1 MIMKFRYR
9 LNDSGD
15 IVEHG
20 YHSFTGGFEVLP
32 GDPFTG
38 FDCVNYKKDIKSGE
52 WIYLPDITP
61 VDRSINRVEYN
72 WHENTVSIYLN
83 DIYRVMPYVFP
94 AIYNMS
100 EQDCIDLINKY
111 TDKQLKNYDL

>member
-1 MIMKFRYR
+1 MASIRIDNNNILVFYSKEDNFFEINVNADDRVTDDNLR
-9 LNDSGD
+9 LFSYNYSLKK
-15 IVEHG
+15 IV
-20 YHSFTGGFEVLP
+20 
-32 GDPFTG
+32 
-38 FDCVNYKKDIKSGE
+38 
-52 WIYLPDITP
+52 YLPDFTP
-61 VDRSINRVEYN
+61 VDRSIKRVEYN

>member
-1 MIMKFRYR
+1 MKFGYT
-9 LNDSGD
+9 LNND
-15 IVEHG
+15 
-20 YHSFTGGFEVLP
+20 GFVIAFVVVDNYNCFLDGSE
-32 GDPFTG
+32 PFTG
-38 FDCVNYKKDIKSGE
+38 VECINYKKDMQTGK

>member
-1 MIMKFRYR
+1 MTNFGYT
-9 LNDSGD
+9 LNSEGLIIACGCIGD
-15 IVEHG
+15 YDHYLDGSE
-20 YHSFTGGFEVLP
+20 
-32 GDPFTG
+32 PFTG
-38 FDCVNYKKDIKSGE
+38 FDCGFWKKDLQTGG
-52 WIYLPDITP
+52 WVYLPDITP
-61 VDRSINRVEYN
+61 VDRSINRVEYT